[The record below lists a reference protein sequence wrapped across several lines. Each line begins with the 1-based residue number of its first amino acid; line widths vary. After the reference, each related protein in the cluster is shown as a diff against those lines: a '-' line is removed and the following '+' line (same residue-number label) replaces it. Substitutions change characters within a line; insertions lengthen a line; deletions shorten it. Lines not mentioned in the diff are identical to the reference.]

1 MTVLY
6 KLVLSLTQLHL
17 HMIKFREIKSELF
30 EQDIWRVF
38 ISGSSSAGKTFFA
51 KQLLTKEFFDYERV
65 YYFHPDIAED
75 FPVNW
80 TDIGKPVIFQAG
92 LPTRK
97 ELLDIPPKSCLVIDD
112 LYTEACKSEN
122 ISYLFRVL
130 SSKKK
135 LHVIIMT
142 QRYFAERGLN
152 IRNSSNYH
160 VLMSNVDVRTNNR
173 VAALMGLNEEIKLAD
188 EMNREKLY
196 PYVFLDRTNKARVN
210 NLQVFTDIFSRYK
223 TVIHNRMKCYIIS
236 EADFK
241 SNFLIKDKN
250 LAVRYEDKKSKAKH
264 SNIDSGTDTDDEIT
278 SSSESD
284 TDSDSQ
290 KNIAS
295 KYRPSRSIERFRQ
308 TRNYRRKN
316 TDHLRGRQKRA
327 KLLS

>member
-1 MTVLY
+1 
-6 KLVLSLTQLHL
+6 
-17 HMIKFREIKSELF
+17 MIKFREINSKLF

-38 ISGSSSAGKTFFA
+38 ISGSSSAGKTYFA
-51 KQLLTKEFFDYERV
+51 KQLLTKNFFDYERI
-65 YYFHPDIAED
+65 YYYHPDIAED
-75 FPVNW
+75 FPVDW
-80 TDIGKPVIFQAG
+80 TDVGKPVIFQAG

-97 ELLDIPPKSCLVIDD
+97 ELLEIPQKSCLVIDD
-112 LYTEACKSEN
+112 LYTESCKSEN

-152 IRNSSNYH
+152 IRNSSNFH

-173 VAALMGLNEEIKLAD
+173 VAALMGLNDEIKLAD

-241 SNFLIKDKN
+241 SNFVIKERN
-250 LAVRYEDKKSKAKH
+250 LAVKYEDKESEED
-264 SNIDSGTDTDDEIT
+264 DSSSDVTSDEEVST
-278 SSSESD
+278 TSESD
-284 TDSDSQ
+284 SDS
-290 KNIAS
+290 NSGATLAS
-295 KYRPSRSIERFRQ
+295 KYRSAKSIERFKQ
-308 TRNYRRKN
+308 GRNFRRKTKN
-316 TDHLRGRQKRA
+316 HLRGRSKRA